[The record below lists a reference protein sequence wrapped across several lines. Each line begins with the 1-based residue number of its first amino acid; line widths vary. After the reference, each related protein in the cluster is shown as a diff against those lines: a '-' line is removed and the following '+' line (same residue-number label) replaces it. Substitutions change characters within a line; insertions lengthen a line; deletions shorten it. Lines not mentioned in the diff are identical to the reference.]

1 MSGPAGPLLLLV
13 EDSAAD
19 ARLVREALIEN
30 DMAVDLRVAR
40 DGHEALD
47 LLFGAGT
54 GGVSLTPDV
63 ILLDLNLPGVDGL
76 HVLERLK
83 ADARL
88 RQIPV
93 VVLTTSAAARDVGAA
108 YDLHANS
115 YVVKPVHFLEFVDAM
130 RSIQAFWLGLAQ
142 GPPPPTHA

>member
-40 DGHEALD
+40 DGHEALE
-47 LLFGAGT
+47 LLFGAAD
-54 GGVSLTPDV
+54 GGASLTPDL

-115 YVVKPVHFLEFVDAM
+115 YVVKPVNFLEFVDAM

-142 GPPPPTHA
+142 GPPPPAHA

>member
-1 MSGPAGPLLLLV
+1 MSGPIGPLLLLV

-19 ARLVREALIEN
+19 ARLVREALSEN
-30 DMAVDLRVAR
+30 DMDVDLRVAR
-40 DGHEALD
+40 DGAEALE
-47 LLFGAGT
+47 LLFGAA
-54 GGVSLTPDV
+54 GGPTRLVPDL

-83 ADARL
+83 ADPRL

-115 YVVKPVHFLEFVDAM
+115 YVVKPVNFLEFVQAM
-130 RSIQAFWLGLAQ
+130 RSIEAFWLGLAQ
-142 GPPPPTHA
+142 GPPPPAHA

>member
-1 MSGPAGPLLLLV
+1 MSGPTGPLLLLV

-19 ARLVREALIEN
+19 ARLVREALSEN
-30 DMAVDLRVAR
+30 DMDVDLRVAR
-40 DGHEALD
+40 DGAEALE
-47 LLFGAGT
+47 LLFGAA
-54 GGVSLTPDV
+54 GGPTRLVPDL

-83 ADARL
+83 ADPRL

-115 YVVKPVHFLEFVDAM
+115 YVVKPVNFLEFVQAM
-130 RSIQAFWLGLAQ
+130 RSIEAFWLGLAQ
-142 GPPPPTHA
+142 GPPPPAHA

>member
-40 DGHEALD
+40 DGHEALE
-47 LLFGAGT
+47 LLFGAG
-54 GGVSLTPDV
+54 GGSASLTPDL

-88 RQIPV
+88 RQVPV

-115 YVVKPVHFLEFVDAM
+115 YVVKPVDFFEFVDAM

-142 GPPPPTHA
+142 GPPPPARA